1 LGALLFLLKEVKME
15 NIEKLAHSSMEE
27 IERLLSTKSV
37 VGEPI
42 TIDGTT
48 LVPLVS
54 VGFGF
59 GAGGTAGRPEKEARG
74 QNAKGG
80 TGGAGGGG
88 NVRPVAVVVVGK
100 DGVNVSRIGNGG
112 ATTTAI
118 ERVGDI
124 IVKALQSRAE
134 KKPEA

>member
-1 LGALLFLLKEVKME
+1 ME
-15 NIEKLAHSSMEE
+15 NIEKLAHTSMAE

-42 TIDGTT
+42 AIDGTT
-48 LVPLVS
+48 LVPLIS

-59 GAGGTAGRPEKEARG
+59 GAGGTAGRPEKEAKG

-88 NVRPVAVVVVGK
+88 NVRPVAVVIVSK
-100 DGVNVSRIGNGG
+100 DGVNVARIGNGG
-112 ATTTAI
+112 AATTAV
-118 ERVGDI
+118 EKVGDI
-124 IVKALQSRAE
+124 IVKAIETRAE

>member
-1 LGALLFLLKEVKME
+1 ME

-37 VGEPI
+37 VGQPI

-59 GAGGTAGRPEKEARG
+59 GAGGTAGKAELERKGES
-74 QNAKGG
+74 AKGG

-88 NVRPVAVVVVGK
+88 NVRPVAVVIVSK
-100 DGVNVSRIGNGG
+100 EGVTVARIGNG

-118 ERVGDI
+118 ERIGDI
-124 IVKALQSRAE
+124 IVKAMQSRAE
-134 KKPEA
+134 KKPPEA